1 MKAILAAALA
11 LTISAQAAEPAADPV
26 GCTLGPGDV
35 CIEPP
40 LPVPHLAEIPTL
52 SEWGL
57 IALTLVMGGLAA
69 FGAAK
74 RIK

>member
-1 MKAILAAALA
+1 MRIIIAAALA
-11 LTISAQAAEPAADPV
+11 LAISAQAAEPAPDPI

-40 LPVPHLAEIPTL
+40 VPVPHLTEIPTL

-57 IALTLVMGGLAA
+57 IALTLAMGGLVA